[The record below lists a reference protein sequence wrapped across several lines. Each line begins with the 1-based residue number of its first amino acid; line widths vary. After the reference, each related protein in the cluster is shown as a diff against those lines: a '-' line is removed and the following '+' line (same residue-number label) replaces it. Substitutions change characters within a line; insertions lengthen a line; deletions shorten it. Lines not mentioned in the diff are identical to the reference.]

1 MPVSLTL
8 SAGTLYAF
16 LLVLARV
23 GGALV
28 FVPLPGL
35 KGAPEPVRAALAFG
49 FTFALYGRWPAV
61 DASNV
66 TATRILVWAASEAAF
81 GIAIG
86 VSVAIVLEAFTLA
99 AQVLGLQAGYAYA
112 STIDPNTEAD
122 SGILVVL
129 SQLVAGLLFFALG
142 LDREILRLFAQS
154 LEKVPVGGYIPGPVS
169 ALTLIKLGS
178 GLFSVGV
185 RLALPV
191 VALLVMLD
199 VSLALLG
206 RLNAQLQLISL
217 AFPAKMLTALLVLSW
232 VAALFPRIL
241 LEFSGHAWTTARQLM
256 GK

>member
-1 MPVSLTL
+1 MPGSLTL

-16 LLVLARV
+16 LLVLTRV

-35 KGAPEPVRAALAFG
+35 KGAPQPVRVALALG
-49 FTFALYGRWPAV
+49 FTLALFGRWPAI
-61 DASNV
+61 DASDV
-66 TATRILVWAASEAAF
+66 TPVKILAWVAAEAAL

-86 VSVAIVLEAFTLA
+86 VSVAIVLEAFSLA

-122 SGILVVL
+122 SGILL
-129 SQLVAGLLFFALG
+129 ILAQLVAGMLFFALG

-154 LEKVPVGGYIPGPVS
+154 LERVPAGMYVFGPSS

-191 VALLVMLD
+191 VALLVMVD

-206 RLNAQLQLISL
+206 RLNQQLQLISV

-232 VAALFPRIL
+232 VAALFPRIM
-241 LEFSGHAWTTARQLM
+241 LEFSGHAWTAARQMM

>member
-1 MPVSLTL
+1 MPASLTL

-16 LLVLARV
+16 LLVLTRV
-23 GGALV
+23 GGAIV

-35 KGAPEPVRAALAFG
+35 KGAPEPVRAAFALAF
-49 FTFALYGRWPAV
+49 TLALAGRWPAV

-66 TATRILVWAASEAAF
+66 TAMRLMIWVAAEAAL

-86 VSVAIVLEAFTLA
+86 VSVAIVLEAFSLA

-112 STIDPNTEAD
+112 STIDPNTQAD
-122 SGILVVL
+122 AGILLVMA
-129 SQLVAGLLFFALG
+129 QLIAGMLFFALG

-154 LEKVPVGGYIPGPVS
+154 LERVPLGMYIPGPAS

-199 VSLALLG
+199 VALALLG

-232 VAALFPRIL
+232 LTSLFPRML
-241 LEFSGHAWTTARQLM
+241 LEFSGHAWTAARQLM
-256 GK
+256 AK